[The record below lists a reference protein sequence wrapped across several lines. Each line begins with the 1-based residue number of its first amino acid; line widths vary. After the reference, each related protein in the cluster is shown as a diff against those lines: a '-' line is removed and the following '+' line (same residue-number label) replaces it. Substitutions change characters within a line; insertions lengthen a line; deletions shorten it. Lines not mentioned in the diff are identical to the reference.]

1 MKGGLRRSLISAI
14 VTAIGALLLALLLLE
29 DPLVEYRLGQ
39 IANESLTDASER
51 AAARL
56 DAGED
61 PEIVAATVGADHACR
76 ITVLDASGNIV
87 GDSGFD
93 GDALSGA
100 PVAQEALQQHL
111 EGRDVPTTR
120 DERHVA
126 FADAESHIVQA
137 TMPVGPAERVRT
149 TVRELIAISG
159 LMAALV
165 AVFLTFVLGRT
176 LVEPA
181 QELTRVAD
189 ALAEGDLS
197 ARTGWTDRDDELG
210 AIGRALD
217 RMADQTK
224 ARVAEARGEQARL
237 RTILNSMTEAVFVT
251 DSLSRIQLTN
261 AALLELVQGNP
272 TGKTPLEALR
282 SQRLQE
288 AVREARRSE
297 SPSVSDIELKV
308 GGEVRYIRAYV
319 APLEASAGVVAVLH
333 DVTQLK
339 LANIIRRDFV
349 ANASHEL
356 RTPLTAIRGFAETL
370 LDGEL
375 DDADT
380 VRRYLDVI
388 LKHAHRLEALAR
400 DLTALS
406 RSESVDQPFEL
417 ETINAARVVGEVIDG
432 LKPIIEKYE
441 MTLELQIDTPNP
453 RVHANGRALDQVTL
467 NLIDNA
473 LKYGASKV
481 VVRLYDEG
489 DRVVLAVHNDGT
501 SIPAEHLNRIFE
513 RFYRVD
519 PGRSR
524 EVGGTGL
531 GLAIVKH
538 LCSQMHADITVKSPP
553 DEGVTFTVRLP
564 RASDDAD
571 DAEDA
576 GK

>member
-1 MKGGLRRSLISAI
+1 MKGGLRRSLVSAI

-39 IANESLTDASER
+39 IASEALGDATEV
-51 AAARL
+51 ATARL
-56 DAGED
+56 ERGDD
-61 PEIVAATVGADHACR
+61 PERVAEEVGAQHGCR
-76 ITVLDASGNIV
+76 ITILDDNQRVIA
-87 GDSGFD
+87 DSGFD
-93 GDALSGA
+93 GEQLRDA
-100 PVAQEALQQHL
+100 PVVDPALELHL
-111 EGRDVPTTR
+111 EGREAPVMYDGFYV
-120 DERHVA
+120 V
-126 FADAESHIVQA
+126 FAGDSQIVQA
-137 TMPVGPAERVRT
+137 MTPAGPGARVRT

-159 LMAALV
+159 IMAALV

-189 ALAEGDLS
+189 ALATGDLS

-224 ARVAEARGEQARL
+224 ARVTEASNEQARL
-237 RTILNSMTEAVFVT
+237 RTILDSMTESMFVT
-251 DSLSRIQLTN
+251 DSLARIQLTN
-261 AALLELVQGNP
+261 AALSALVEGDP

-282 SQRLQE
+282 SPQLHE
-288 AVREARRSE
+288 AVREARRADE
-297 SPSVSDIELKV
+297 PSVSDIELMV

-319 APLEASAGVVAVLH
+319 APIEASAGVVALLH

-339 LANIIRRDFV
+339 LANIIRSDFV

-370 LDGEL
+370 RDGAL
-375 DDADT
+375 DDPDT
-380 VRRYLDVI
+380 AKRYIQVI
-388 LKHAHRLEALAR
+388 LKHAKRLEALAK

-406 RSESVDQPFEL
+406 RTESVDQPFPIE
-417 ETINAARVVGEVIDG
+417 EINAEIVVREVVDG
-432 LKPIIEKYE
+432 LAPIVEEHQK
-441 MTLELQIDTPNP
+441 TLDLQIESSNP
-453 RVHANGRALDQVTL
+453 RVLANGRALDQVTL

-473 LKYGASKV
+473 LKYGATHV
-481 VVRLYDEG
+481 RVRLYDDGEH
-489 DRVVLAVHNDGT
+489 VVLSVHNDGAT
-501 SIPAEHLNRIFE
+501 IPPEHLNRIFE

-524 EVGGTGL
+524 DVGGTGL

-538 LCSQMHADITVKSPP
+538 LCSQMQGDITVESPP

-564 RASDDAD
+564 RAQQEPDAVRSS
-571 DAEDA
+571 A
-576 GK
+576 

>member
-39 IANESLTDASER
+39 IASDALNDATEQ
-51 AAARL
+51 AETRL
-56 DAGED
+56 NDGDD
-61 PEIVAATVGADHACR
+61 PERVAEEVAAEHGCR
-76 ITVLDASGNIV
+76 ITILDAEQRVV
-87 GDSGFD
+87 GDSGLD
-93 GDALSGA
+93 GDELSNA
-100 PVAQEALQQHL
+100 PIADRVL
-111 EGRDVPTTR
+111 
-120 DERHVA
+120 ERHLAGREVPVEHDE
-126 FADAESHIVQA
+126 FYVVFSGRSRVVQA
-137 TMPVGPAERVRT
+137 MTPAGPGGRVRT
-149 TVRELIAISG
+149 TVRELIVISG
-159 LMAALV
+159 IMAALV

-224 ARVAEARGEQARL
+224 ARVTEASSEQARL
-237 RTILNSMTEAVFVT
+237 HTILDSMTESMFVT
-251 DSLSRIQLTN
+251 DSLARIQLTN
-261 AALLELVQGNP
+261 AALSDLVEGDP
-272 TGKTPLEALR
+272 MGKTPLEALR
-282 SQRLQE
+282 SPQLHE
-288 AVREARRSE
+288 AVREARRADE
-297 SPSVSDIELKV
+297 PSVSDIELMV
-308 GGEVRYIRAYV
+308 AGEVRHLRAYV
-319 APLEASAGVVAVLH
+319 APIEANAGVVALLH

-370 LDGEL
+370 RDGAL
-375 DDADT
+375 DDPDT
-380 VRRYLDVI
+380 AKRYIQVI
-388 LKHAHRLEALAR
+388 LKHAKRLEALAK

-406 RSESVDQPFEL
+406 RTESLDQPFPIE
-417 ETINAARVVGEVIDG
+417 EINAEIVVREVVDALG
-432 LKPIIEKYE
+432 PIVEEHNK
-441 MTLELQIDTPNP
+441 TLELHVESSNP
-453 RVHANGRALDQVTL
+453 RVRANGRALDQVTL

-473 LKYGASKV
+473 LKYGESYVK
-481 VVRLYDEG
+481 VRLYDDG
-489 DRVVLAVHNDGT
+489 DQIVLSVHNDGPT
-501 SIPAEHLNRIFE
+501 IPPEHLNRIFE

-524 EVGGTGL
+524 DVGGTGL

-538 LCSQMHADITVKSPP
+538 LCSQMQGDIAVESPP

-564 RASDDAD
+564 RAQPEPDAVRSS
-571 DAEDA
+571 A
-576 GK
+576 